1 VRCLTRAAL
10 GAAAVVCASVW
21 HASASRAQAAASG
34 GVLAA
39 FDLRGR
45 AARQV
50 TLPHALREISGL
62 AVTDDGR
69 VLAHDDERGV
79 IYELDYRRGAIVKA
93 FSLGA
98 PPIHGDFE
106 GIAVAGPRI
115 FLMTSTGLLYET
127 REGRDGAS
135 VPYVRYDTG
144 LGALCELEGLAYEPA
159 DRTLVIPCKRPH
171 TRALVGMVTL
181 FRWSVEQR
189 RPAASRVSIGLAA
202 IVSGTGTRGFAP
214 SAVERDPRSGH
225 YVVVAGPERAV
236 AEVTRDGAL
245 VAARLLPRGLHRQP
259 EGITFVGDSVV
270 LISDEGGDRRG
281 TLTWYSHVR

>member
-1 VRCLTRAAL
+1 MRCLTRAAL
-10 GAAAVVCASVW
+10 GAAAVLCASVW

-144 LGALCELEGLAYEPA
+144 LGALCELEG
-159 DRTLVIPCKRPH
+159 PH